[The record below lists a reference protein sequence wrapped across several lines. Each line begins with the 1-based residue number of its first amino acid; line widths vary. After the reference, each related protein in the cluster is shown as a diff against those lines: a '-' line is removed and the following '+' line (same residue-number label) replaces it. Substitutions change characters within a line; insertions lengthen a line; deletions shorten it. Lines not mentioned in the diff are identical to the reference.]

1 MDRTKYTRRKLM
13 SNHAP
18 IDEPIRQILDAYNP
32 LEIKDILLHGSWRKA
47 IHHKDWDDVLAYYKD
62 NIDYMHHYLLDS
74 PDAWNHYG
82 MMQKAYSMTD
92 HTMQDQKDY
101 IKDVFYLYLDVL
113 ASDIG
118 HKWDLHSRPRKEI
131 EDEVLAIE
139 LKIRKDSLG
148 IIDGGKS

>member
-1 MDRTKYTRRKLM
+1 MTQQSPMQAAYTHVLR
-13 SNHAP
+13 S
-18 IDEPIRQILDAYNP
+18 YNP

-47 IHHKDWDDVLAYYKD
+47 TKHKDWADVLAYYQE
-62 NIDYMHHYLLDS
+62 NCEYMHHYLLDS

-82 MMQKAYSMTD
+82 MMQAAYTMTD
-92 HTMQDQKDY
+92 HTPDDQKEY

-139 LKIRKDSLG
+139 LQIRKDSLG
-148 IIDGGKS
+148 LIDGGKS

>member
-1 MDRTKYTRRKLM
+1 MT
-13 SNHAP
+13 NHAP
-18 IDEPIRQILDAYNP
+18 IDQPILEILNTYNP
-32 LEIKDILLHGSWRKA
+32 LEIKDILINGAWRKA
-47 IHHKDWDDVLAYYKD
+47 TKHKDWSDVLGYYQE
-62 NIDYMHHYLLDS
+62 NCDYMHHYLLDS

-92 HTMQDQKDY
+92 HTAQDQKDY

-139 LKIRKDSLG
+139 LKIRKESLG
-148 IIDGGKS
+148 VIDRGKE

>member
-1 MDRTKYTRRKLM
+1 MTD
-13 SNHAP
+13 HAP
-18 IDEPIRQILDAYNP
+18 LDQPIVEILNTYNP

-47 IHHKDWDDVLAYYKD
+47 VHHKEWNKVLAYYKD

-92 HTMQDQKDY
+92 HTAQDQKEY

-139 LKIRKDSLG
+139 LQIRKDSLG
-148 IIDGGKS
+148 LIDGGKK

>member
-1 MDRTKYTRRKLM
+1 MTD
-13 SNHAP
+13 HAP
-18 IDEPIRQILDAYNP
+18 IDPPILEILNAYNP
-32 LEIKDILLHGSWRKA
+32 LEIKDILINGARRKA
-47 IHHKDWDDVLAYYKD
+47 FNHKTWDDVLAYYRD

-82 MMQKAYSMTD
+82 MMQKAYTMTD
-92 HTMQDQKDY
+92 HTQEDQKEY

-118 HKWDLHSRPRKEI
+118 HKWNLHDRPRKDI

-139 LKIRKDSLG
+139 LKIRKESLG
-148 IIDGGKS
+148 VIDGGKS

>member
-1 MDRTKYTRRKLM
+1 MTQKSPMQDAY
-13 SNHAP
+13 
-18 IDEPIRQILDAYNP
+18 EQILRAYNP

-47 IHHKDWDDVLAYYKD
+47 IHHKDWDDVLAYYQEYD
-62 NIDYMHHYLLDS
+62 SYIHHYLLDS

-92 HTMQDQKDY
+92 HTQQDQKDY

-118 HKWDLHSRPRKEI
+118 HKWNLHSQTRQQI
-131 EDEVLAIE
+131 EDDVLAIE
-139 LKIRKDSLG
+139 LKIRKDQLG
-148 IIDGGKS
+148 VIDGGKE

>member
-1 MDRTKYTRRKLM
+1 MTD
-13 SNHAP
+13 HAP
-18 IDEPIRQILDAYNP
+18 IDQPIVEILNQYNP

-47 IHHKDWDDVLAYYKD
+47 VHHKEWDKVLAYYKD

-82 MMQKAYSMTD
+82 MMQKAYTMTD
-92 HTMQDQKDY
+92 HTAQDQKDY

-139 LKIRKDSLG
+139 LQIRKDSLG

>member
-1 MDRTKYTRRKLM
+1 MTD
-13 SNHAP
+13 HAP
-18 IDEPIRQILDAYNP
+18 IDKPILEILNTYNP

-47 IHHKDWDDVLAYYKD
+47 IHHKEWDKVLGYYQENVD
-62 NIDYMHHYLLDS
+62 SMHHYLLDS

-82 MMQKAYSMTD
+82 MMQKAYTMTD
-92 HTMQDQKDY
+92 HTPQDQKDY

-148 IIDGGKS
+148 LIDGGKS